1 MGKETAAFTE
11 RIKKDFETLLTWLSL
26 PKIIGIVLAVIALL
40 LVLFYRTCISS
51 IYNDGID
58 KFKSILDTLDDI
70 NTIGFA
76 FWFSITL
83 LIVISIIKHFMIN
96 TETLKKDF
104 GEFIMELP
112 IDICNIVITILASLY
127 LSQHTGKG
135 ITLIFL
141 TVGTVTIC
149 AVFRRLSI
157 KKGGFESFSIL
168 SAFYGMLDIFIA
180 MLWIKIV
187 LNLINEH

>member
-1 MGKETAAFTE
+1 MGNVTEAFAEKLKT
-11 RIKKDFETLLTWLSL
+11 DWGNFLSWLNL
-26 PKIIGIVLAVIALL
+26 AKIICIALAVIALV
-40 LVLFYRTCISS
+40 LVFIFRSCIYS
-51 IYNDGID
+51 IYNDGIN
-58 KFKSILDTLDDI
+58 KFKSTLDTLDDI

-96 TETLKKDF
+96 TESLKKDF
-104 GEFIMELP
+104 GEFVMELP

-141 TVGTVTIC
+141 TVGIVTIC

-157 KKGGFESFSIL
+157 KKGGFEHFSL
-168 SAFYGMLDIFIA
+168 VSAIFGLADIVVA
-180 MLWIKIV
+180 MFWINFV
-187 LNLINEH
+187 LELIKH

>member
-1 MGKETAAFTE
+1 MGNETAAFVE
-11 RIKKDFETLLTWLSL
+11 KIKTDWGNFLSWLNL
-26 PKIIGIVLAVIALL
+26 AKIIGIVLAVIALV
-40 LVLFYRTCISS
+40 LVLIFRSCIYS
-51 IYNDGID
+51 IYNDGIN

-96 TETLKKDF
+96 TESLKKDF
-104 GEFIMELP
+104 GEFVMELP

-135 ITLIFL
+135 ITLIIL
-141 TVGTVTIC
+141 TVGIVTIC

-157 KKGGFESFSIL
+157 KKGGFEHFSL
-168 SAFYGMLDIFIA
+168 VSAIFGLADIVVA
-180 MLWIKIV
+180 MFWINFV
-187 LNLINEH
+187 LELIKH

>member
-1 MGKETAAFTE
+1 MGNVTEAFAEKLKTDW
-11 RIKKDFETLLTWLSL
+11 RAFLLWLNL
-26 PKIIGIVLAVIALL
+26 AKIISIVLVVIALV
-40 LVLFYRTCISS
+40 LVLIFRSCISS
-51 IYNDGID
+51 MYNDGIN
-58 KFKSILDTLDDI
+58 KFKSTLDTLDDI

-76 FWFSITL
+76 FWFAITL

-96 TETLKKDF
+96 TESLKKDF
-104 GEFIMELP
+104 GEFVMELP

-141 TVGTVTIC
+141 TVGIVTIC

-157 KKGGFESFSIL
+157 KKGGFEHFSL
-168 SAFYGMLDIFIA
+168 VSAIFGLADIVVA
-180 MLWIKIV
+180 MFWINFV
-187 LNLINEH
+187 LELIKH

>member
-1 MGKETAAFTE
+1 MGNETAAFVEKLKT
-11 RIKKDFETLLTWLSL
+11 DWGNFLSWLNL
-26 PKIIGIVLAVIALL
+26 AKIIGIVLAVIALV
-40 LVLFYRTCISS
+40 LVLIFRSCIYS
-51 IYNDGID
+51 IYNDGIN

-96 TETLKKDF
+96 TESLKKDF
-104 GEFIMELP
+104 GEFVMELP

-141 TVGTVTIC
+141 TVGIVTIC

-157 KKGGFESFSIL
+157 KKGGFEHFSL
-168 SAFYGMLDIFIA
+168 VSAIFGVADIVVA
-180 MLWIKIV
+180 MFWINFV
-187 LNLINEH
+187 LELIKH